1 MILIPK
7 FNRTIKTIIYGLFLF
22 SILFTQPLRQVRPE
36 AVGMSSDRLDRLTQQ
51 MESYVLE
58 NQLSGGVTLV
68 LRHGKIAYFDAFGY
82 RDTESKDNMEIDD
95 IFRIASQTKAMI
107 SVGIMILQEKGQLL
121 ISDPVGKYIPK
132 YNSTTVAVKTEDGY
146 KVVPA
151 NRQITIRDLLTHTA
165 GVGWGFGPG
174 GDQWKKADIIGWYFA
189 HRKTSIQ
196 STVNQISSLP
206 MDAQPGERFVYG
218 LSTDILGALI
228 EVVSGQPLDKFL
240 QKEIFNPL
248 EMTDTHF
255 YLPVNKHHR
264 LSTVYSSTENG
275 IALSP
280 NPGKRIGAGMIGQGH
295 YINGPRK
302 SFSGG
307 AGLLSTAEDYATF
320 LQMMLNGGTFNKQ
333 RILSRKSVELM
344 TVDHLGSIE
353 SPWTN
358 GVGFGLGFSIVKDLG
373 KRGTLGSEGEFGWGG
388 AYHSTYWVDPK
399 EDLVVVYFTQLIPA
413 NNIDDQQKLRSLIYQ
428 AIID

>member
-358 GVGFGLGFSIVKDLG
+358 GVGFGLGFWIVKDLG

>member
-1 MILIPK
+1 
-7 FNRTIKTIIYGLFLF
+7 
-22 SILFTQPLRQVRPE
+22 
-36 AVGMSSDRLDRLTQQ
+36 
-51 MESYVLE
+51 
-58 NQLSGGVTLV
+58 
-68 LRHGKIAYFDAFGY
+68 
-82 RDTESKDNMEIDD
+82 
-95 IFRIASQTKAMI
+95 
-107 SVGIMILQEKGQLL
+107 
-121 ISDPVGKYIPK
+121 
-132 YNSTTVAVKTEDGY
+132 
-146 KVVPA
+146 
-151 NRQITIRDLLTHTA
+151 
-165 GVGWGFGPG
+165 
-174 GDQWKKADIIGWYFA
+174 
-189 HRKTSIQ
+189 
-196 STVNQISSLP
+196 VNQISSLP

-307 AGLLSTAEDYATF
+307 AGLLSTAEDYAIF

-353 SPWTN
+353 FPWTN

>member
-7 FNRTIKTIIYGLFLF
+7 FNRTIKTIIYGLFLL
-22 SILFTQPLRQVRPE
+22 SILLAQPLRQVRPE

-358 GVGFGLGFSIVKDLG
+358 GVGFGLGFWIMKDLG

>member
-353 SPWTN
+353 FPWTN

>member
-22 SILFTQPLRQVRPE
+22 SILFAQPLRQVRPE

>member
-121 ISDPVGKYIPK
+121 ISDSVGKYIPK

-358 GVGFGLGFSIVKDLG
+358 GVGFGLGFWIVKDLG